1 MDDLSAMT
9 ARLMPGGGPKKES
22 FEDMMNMDIKP
33 KAPPVKKSGGGKK
46 DNKDDKKKSPGAD
59 AVKIS
64 SDRSKIVVR
73 KNASKK

>member
-33 KAPPVKKSGGGKK
+33 KAPPVKKSGGKK
-46 DNKDDKKKSPGAD
+46 DDKDKKKSPGAD

-64 SDRSKIVVR
+64 SDRSKIIVR